1 MQAGSDELDELDA
14 MSWMS
19 WLQTG
24 DMMIFSLT

>member
-24 DMMIFSLT
+24 DMMVFSLT

>member
-19 WLQTG
+19 LLQTG
-24 DMMIFSLT
+24 DMMVFSLT